1 MRVSLILFHNN
12 IIKKSWQQIILYS
25 RIAKYHQQVIQD
37 DFLHQDHSNQ
47 QKRIHRRMPSCV
59 GTKSDTGGYEM
70 YQECTTVW
78 HKLNK

>member
-47 QKRIHRRMPSCV
+47 QKRIHGRMPSCV
-59 GTKSDTGGYEM
+59 GTKSDARGCNM
-70 YQECTTVW
+70 YREPTTIW
-78 HKLNK
+78 HQLNE